1 MKCLSKVALSSRR
14 LFRLSELSIRM
25 TYAHRSRVSIL
36 PAYVARFTVICATIR
51 GPVCRKNI
59 LIAFKTFDEYIF
71 HVDFFL
77 LYLFFLVS
85 SNKKIGHRNF
95 LQTTSNSKN
104 KYELKTTRLDVKT
117 CWKLPATTKNLTKTR
132 CEIPKNQQNIRNSEV
147 TWFWPKKLLQIILI
161 HEKIPLIRHEIP
173 KNKRNTCCKENVA
186 S

>member
-36 PAYVARFTVICATIR
+36 PAYVARFAVICATIR

-77 LYLFFLVS
+77 LYLLFLPCFVELENRTS
-85 SNKKIGHRNF
+85 QF
-95 LQTTSNSKN
+95 LTSHF
-104 KYELKTTRLDVKT
+104 
-117 CWKLPATTKNLTKTR
+117 KL
-132 CEIPKNQQNIRNSEV
+132 E
-147 TWFWPKKLLQIILI
+147 
-161 HEKIPLIRHEIP
+161 
-173 KNKRNTCCKENVA
+173 
-186 S
+186 